1 MASGRSWRSRRRRA
15 VSALLALACWTLADA
30 PPASEGFQPP
40 FYFAK
45 DIRATVVDEATGDPV
60 PDVVVVALWEL
71 RQIAARPRLHVAEA
85 VTDAQGRFHI
95 PGWGPK
101 LRPPLAELGDRSP
114 LLLLF
119 KRGFV
124 PLRLHNESRA
134 RVEQFLPNY
143 RTLPTRQLREMI
155 SWHRGSPEDALQDC
169 IWDGLTLQ
177 LEPFR
182 GSPERWLEHLQG
194 ITDTVRHDEVAVTI
208 TLHRRLRDEREFY
221 GHAATATLAQR
232 ARAFFAGVERRLQEA
247 SR

>member
-1 MASGRSWRSRRRRA
+1 M
-15 VSALLALACWTLADA
+15 SALLALACWTLADA

-85 VTDAQGRFHI
+85 VTDAQGRFYI

-182 GSPERWLEHLQG
+182 GSAVRWLEYLQG
-194 ITDTVRHDEVAVTI
+194 IKNTLIRKDTSASMQ
-208 TLHRRLRDEREFY
+208 LHRALLEERLYFRARSTREPLRTQADDLFSEIEERLR
-221 GHAATATLAQR
+221 
-232 ARAFFAGVERRLQEA
+232 EA

>member
-1 MASGRSWRSRRRRA
+1 M
-15 VSALLALACWTLADA
+15 LLALACWTLAA
-30 PPASEGFQPP
+30 AVPAAEGFQPP

-45 DIRATVVDEATGDPV
+45 DIRATVVDETSGHPV

-71 RQIAARPRLHVAEA
+71 RQVSARPRLHVAETL
-85 VTDAQGRFHI
+85 TDAQGRFHI

-134 RVEQFLPNY
+134 RVEQLVPNY

-155 SWHRGSPEDALQDC
+155 AWHRGSPEDALQDC

-177 LEPFR
+177 LEPFQ
-182 GSPERWLEHLQG
+182 GSPERWLQYLQ
-194 ITDTVRHDEVAVTI
+194 IMKNTVIREDVTA
-208 TLHRRLRDEREFY
+208 TTGLHRRLLAERPYLARDSDSS
-221 GHAATATLAQR
+221 L
-232 ARAFFAGVERRLQEA
+232 RLQAEILFVEIEERLKEA
-247 SR
+247 SQ

>member
-1 MASGRSWRSRRRRA
+1 M
-15 VSALLALACWTLADA
+15 LLALACWTLAA
-30 PPASEGFQPP
+30 AVPAAEGFQPP

-45 DIRATVVDEATGDPV
+45 DIRATVVDETSGHPV

-71 RQIAARPRLHVAEA
+71 RQVSARPRLHVAETL
-85 VTDAQGRFHI
+85 TDAEGRFHV

-134 RVEQFLPNY
+134 RVEQLVPNY

-155 SWHRGSPEDALQDC
+155 AWHRGDNTYWVANSLLRVLTNDQMV
-169 IWDGLTLQ
+169 GLARSAKVKI
-177 LEPFR
+177 PNPKSKRRR
-182 GSPERWLEHLQG
+182 G
-194 ITDTVRHDEVAVTI
+194 
-208 TLHRRLRDEREFY
+208 
-221 GHAATATLAQR
+221 QR
-232 ARAFFAGVERRLQEA
+232 
-247 SR
+247 